1 MSFINTQ
8 MHHNN
13 ISLNGGKYSNKKIL
27 NNKMRGQF
35 VKMNKFLTAK

>member
-13 ISLNGGKYSNKKIL
+13 IPLNGGKYSNKKML
-27 NNKMRGQF
+27 NNKMRGQII
-35 VKMNKFLTAK
+35 KMNKFLTAK